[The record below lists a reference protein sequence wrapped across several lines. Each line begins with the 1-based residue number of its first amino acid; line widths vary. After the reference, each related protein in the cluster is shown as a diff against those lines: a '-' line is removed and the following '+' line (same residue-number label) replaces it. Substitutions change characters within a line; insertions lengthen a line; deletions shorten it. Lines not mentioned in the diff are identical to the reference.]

1 LAAHRPTPL
10 RPVSALLIGA
20 MLQAS
25 QLTPPP
31 PSNAGL
37 GARQPDAAPCSSFQ
51 TGLRLPLAG
60 LTNNRLGN
68 IGEWQIASQTAW
80 LG

>member
-1 LAAHRPTPL
+1 
-10 RPVSALLIGA
+10 LLIGA
-20 MLQAS
+20 IVQSS
-25 QLTPPP
+25 QLTPPL
-31 PSNAGL
+31 PSNARL
-37 GARQPDAAPCSSFQ
+37 GARQPVAAPCSSFQ
-51 TGLRLPLAG
+51 TGLRLPLTG